1 MTSESDSVGNGI
13 GGNRGFPLG
22 SDGLIAVVDTAV
34 ESSGC
39 KLMDRPSSVDNDI
52 LGRSSPWSYLSG
64 TGGGGLDDNEVRE
77 GDVDPLVLT
86 LNLEGNG

>member
-1 MTSESDSVGNGI
+1 MGNGI
-13 GGNRGFPLG
+13 GGNRGFELDTDG
-22 SDGLIAVVDTAV
+22 SAEVGPVIV

-39 KLMDRPSSVDNDI
+39 RSIDRPSSIDNDI
-52 LGRSSPWSYLSG
+52 LGKSSLLSFLSG
-64 TGGGGLDDNEVRE
+64 TGGGGFDDKEVLE